1 MMIDATQEEI
11 DRQKKLADRQKSLAD
26 DQLAEARRLKE
37 QADLDA
43 REAAEIKKDAI
54 KLKSTLDDRIRQMSK
69 YDGVLGKF
77 LGWFGITQRIERKA
91 EARLN
96 EQLSKLRGKVDELS
110 RQVGKEKSMQ
120 RQHRIT
126 EDALKSLKKALSI
139 SVEDYPHLKEKD
151 ALEKHFV
158 YIQGLIDANQTAEQL
173 KERIN
178 TYMEEIATVHLGTS
192 SSLSTP
198 ITLDK

>member
-1 MMIDATQEEI
+1 MSN
-11 DRQKKLADRQKSLAD
+11 LG
-26 DQLAEARRLKE
+26 
-37 QADLDA
+37 DLDA
-43 REAAEIKKDAI
+43 REAAELKKDAI

-96 EQLSKLRGKVDELS
+96 EQLSKLRSKVDELN

-151 ALEKHFV
+151 ALQKHFRH
-158 YIQGLIDANQTAEQL
+158 IQDIIVSNQL
-173 KERIN
+173 KDGIEIKIN
-178 TYMEEIATVHLGTS
+178 IYLD
-192 SSLSTP
+192 SLSKKP
-198 ITLDK
+198 EQNRNNPNNLEFKIDP